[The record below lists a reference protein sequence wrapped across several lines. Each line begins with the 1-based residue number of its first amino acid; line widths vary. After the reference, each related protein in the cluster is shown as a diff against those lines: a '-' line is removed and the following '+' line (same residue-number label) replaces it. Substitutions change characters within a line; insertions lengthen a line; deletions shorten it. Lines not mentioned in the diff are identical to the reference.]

1 VYLSDL
7 SVKNRTSVF
16 VLAIMIIIFG
26 LISYVKLPR
35 ESEPDVKIPYVFI
48 STTYRGVAPGDIE
61 TSITTKIEEKLKGVK
76 NVKKIKSK
84 SSEGSSLI
92 VVEFITGT
100 DIDDAVKW
108 VKDKVDTAKRELPS
122 DLEDDPSVFEVN
134 ISEMPILVLAVSG
147 NMGLREIKEFAK
159 NIKDDIEGIPGVLEV
174 ELAGGRER
182 EIHIEVDPDLLAGN
196 GIPFTSLY
204 STISSENQNVSGGNI
219 AMGDGRYQIRV
230 PGEFKNIEEF
240 KNLIVTVING
250 VPVYL
255 SDIAT
260 ISDSYKDITSISS
273 FNFKNSVNLY
283 VKKRVGENIINI
295 VDQTLAMLNKT
306 QLPQGVT
313 ITKVMDRSK
322 EVRMMVDDLEN
333 NIYTG
338 LVLVIAVL
346 MIALGFRNAVLVSI
360 SIPLSMLL
368 SFIILRALGITL
380 NMITL
385 FSLILSLG
393 MLVDNAI
400 VIIENIYRFMS
411 QGVPR
416 IKAAMLATSEVAMPV
431 VMSTLTTVVAFTPL
445 LFWPG
450 IMGDFMFYLP
460 TTLIVTLTSC
470 LFVALIINPVFGSVF
485 MKVKNQVHDGADID
499 AEDIMKAGEKPIHNY
514 GFIVRTYG
522 YILRLSLNARFAV
535 LTSAVLILVLCFS
548 FWLYRTGIE
557 RPVEFFPSMDPT
569 TCYVNIEP
577 PEGTDMNTLQEV
589 AAEIEKRIVS
599 FDNVPEKFR
608 TDKGRAPVLTEK
620 QKKDFEKFKKEQ
632 KIEAEK
638 PVSDLQTIRHVYAK
652 LTSQPGGGVGGFE
665 QNSPNHIGIQFHEF
679 EGRAESTK
687 ITMDR
692 LRERLHGIAG
702 VSIFLAEGQHGPPTG
717 PPINLEISGDNFQ
730 VLGMI
735 AEKMKEVIKN
745 IPHVKDVEDDYVKGT
760 PNFEF
765 VVDRKKAGLY
775 GLTVG
780 SIGSVIKTAING
792 WKVSTYREG
801 NDSYDIVIK
810 MKNAYRR
817 DVDFFK
823 KLFIPTPQ
831 FGLVPLADLITV
843 NYTGGFGSINR
854 INNQRVVT
862 VKAKVDTN
870 KIPGAVARA
879 IAEKVIKQY
888 ELPPGYTVKFTGEN
902 QEQDDAEAFLSEA
915 FMIALG
921 LIFFVLVMQFN
932 SVSHTM
938 IIMISVILSLGGV
951 FLGLG
956 ISDIPFGIIMTGIG
970 VISLAGVVV
979 NNAIVLLDY
988 TNQLIARGYE
998 LTDAVVFAGQTRFR
1012 PVLLTAITT
1021 ILGLIPMIT
1030 GISYDFK
1037 RMKLLTSSESTFW
1050 WYSMSVV
1057 VAYGLA
1063 FATFLT
1069 LIVVPVIYHL
1079 ITDVNN
1085 RISRFFA
1092 YKKQ

>member
-1 VYLSDL
+1 VYISDL
-7 SVKNRTSVF
+7 SVKNRVSVF
-16 VLAIMIIIFG
+16 VLAIMIVIFG
-26 LISYVKLPR
+26 LISYLKLPR
-35 ESEPDVKIPYVFI
+35 ESEPDVKIPYVFV
-48 STTYRGVAPGDIE
+48 STNYRGVAPSDIE

-92 VVEFITGT
+92 VVEFVTGT
-100 DIDDAVKW
+100 NIDDAVKW

-122 DLEDDPSVFEVN
+122 DLEDDPAVFEVD
-134 ISEMPILVLAVSG
+134 ISEMPTFKPAVSG
-147 NMGLREIKEFAK
+147 NMGLRELKEISR
-159 NIKDDIEGIPGVLEV
+159 NIKDDIEAIPGVLEV

-182 EIHIEVDPDLLAGN
+182 EIHVEVDPDQLAGK

-204 STISSENQNVSGGNI
+204 TSISSENQNVSGGNI
-219 AMGDGRYQIRV
+219 SMGDGRYQVRV

-250 VPVYL
+250 SPVYL
-255 SDIAT
+255 NDIAS
-260 ISDSYKDITSISS
+260 ISDSYKDITSSSS

-283 VKKRVGENIINI
+283 VKKRVGENIIHI
-295 VDQTLAMLNKT
+295 VDETLAMLDKQ
-306 QLPQGVT
+306 QLPQGVK
-313 ITKVMDRSK
+313 ITKIMDRSK

-338 LVLVIAVL
+338 LVLVIIVL
-346 MIALGFRNAVLVSI
+346 MFSMGFRNAVLVSI

-368 SFIILRALGITL
+368 SFIALRAMGITL
-380 NMITL
+380 NMVTL
-385 FSLILSLG
+385 FSLILALG

-416 IKAAMLATSEVAMPV
+416 IRAAMLATGEVAMPV
-431 VMSTLTTVVAFTPL
+431 VMSTLTTVVAFLPL

-450 IMGDFMFYLP
+450 IMGEFMFYLP
-460 TTLIVTLTSC
+460 TTLITTLVSC

-485 MKVKNQVHDGADID
+485 MKVKRHASGGDSTN
-499 AEDIMKAGEKPIHNY
+499 AEEFLNAGEKPIQNY
-514 GFIVRTYG
+514 GFIISTYG

-535 LTSAVLILVLCFS
+535 LATSILALVLCFCL
-548 FWLYRTGIE
+548 WLYRTGIE
-557 RPVEFFPSMDPT
+557 RPVEFFPSMNPT

-577 PEGTDMNTLQEV
+577 PEGTDMNTLQEI
-589 AAEIEKRIVS
+589 AAEVEKRIVS

-608 TDKGRAPVLTEK
+608 NEKGKPPAITEL
-620 QKKDFEKFKKEQ
+620 QKKEFEKFKKEQ
-632 KIEAEK
+632 GIENEK
-638 PVSDLQTIRHVYAK
+638 NISDLLTIRHVYTK
-652 LTSQPGGGVGGFE
+652 LTSLTGGGVGGFE
-665 QNSPNHIGIQFHEF
+665 QNAPNHIGIQFHDF
-679 EGRAESTK
+679 EGRVEPTSD
-687 ITMDR
+687 TMDR
-692 LRERLHGIAG
+692 LRARLSGIAG
-702 VSIFLAEGQHGPPTG
+702 VNLLLAEGQHGPPTG
-717 PPINLEISGDNFQ
+717 PPINIEISGDNFA

-735 AEKMKEVIKN
+735 AEKVKEVLKTV
-745 IPHVKDVEDDYVKGT
+745 PHVKDIEDDYVKGT

-810 MKNAYRR
+810 MKNAYRQ
-817 DVDFFK
+817 DIDFFK
-823 KLFIPTPQ
+823 KLFIPTMQ
-831 FGLVPLADLITV
+831 YGLVPLADLITV

-879 IAEKVIKQY
+879 IVEKVLKRY
-888 ELPPGYTVKFTGEN
+888 ELPAGYSVKFTGEN
-902 QEQDDAEAFLSEA
+902 QEQDEAQSFLSEA
-915 FMIALG
+915 FAIALG

-932 SVSHTM
+932 SVSHTL
-938 IIMISVILSLGGV
+938 IIMTSVLLSFGGV

-956 ISDIPFGIIMTGIG
+956 ISNIPFGIIMTGIG

-988 TNQLIARGYE
+988 TNQLIERGYE

-1012 PVLLTAITT
+1012 PVLLTAVTT
-1021 ILGLIPMIT
+1021 VLGLIPMIT

-1050 WYSMSVV
+1050 WYSMAVV

-1069 LIVVPVIYHL
+1069 LVVVPVIYHL
-1079 ITDVNN
+1079 IEDGKS
-1085 RISRFFA
+1085 RI
-1092 YKKQ
+1092 KKLFS

>member
-1 VYLSDL
+1 VYISDL
-7 SVKNRTSVF
+7 SVKNRISIF
-16 VLAIMIIIFG
+16 VLSIIIAVFG
-26 LISYVKLPR
+26 FISYVKLPR
-35 ESEPDVKIPYVFI
+35 ESEPDVKIPYVFV
-48 STTYRGVAPGDIE
+48 STSYRGVAPGDIE
-61 TSITTKIEEKLKGVK
+61 TSITIKIEEKLKGVK

-92 VVEFITGT
+92 VVEFVTGT

-108 VKDKVDTAKRELPS
+108 VKDKVDMAKRELPS

-134 ISEMPILVLAVSG
+134 ISEMPILVLAISG
-147 NMGLREIKEFAK
+147 NMGLRELKEVAK
-159 NIKDDIEGIPGVLEV
+159 GIKDDIEGIQGVLEV

-204 STISSENQNVSGGNI
+204 SSISSENQNVSGGNI
-219 AMGDGRYQIRV
+219 AMGDGRYQVRV
-230 PGEFKNIEEF
+230 PGEFKNIDEF
-240 KNLIVTVING
+240 NNLIVTVING
-250 VPVYL
+250 SPIYL
-255 SDIAT
+255 SDIAM
-260 ISDSYKDITSISS
+260 ISDSYKDITSNSS

-283 VKKRVGENIINI
+283 VKKRVGENIIKI
-295 VDQTLAMLNKT
+295 VDQTLSMLDNNKAG
-306 QLPQGVT
+306 LPQGVT
-313 ITKVMDRSK
+313 ITKIMDRSK
-322 EVRMMVDDLEN
+322 DVRMMVDDLEN

-346 MIALGFRNAVLVSI
+346 MFSMGLRNAFLVSI

-368 SFIILRALGITL
+368 SFIALRAMNITL
-380 NMITL
+380 NMVTL
-385 FSLILSLG
+385 FSLILALG

-400 VIIENIYRFMS
+400 VIIENIYRFMG
-411 QGVPR
+411 QGIPR
-416 IKAAMLATSEVAMPV
+416 VRAAMLATGEVAMPV
-431 VMSTLTTVVAFTPL
+431 IMSTLTTVVAFLPL

-450 IMGDFMFYLP
+450 IMGEFMFYLP
-460 TTLIVTLTSC
+460 ATLITTLVSC
-470 LFVALIINPVFGSVF
+470 LFVALVINPVFSSVF
-485 MKVKNQVHDGADID
+485 MKVKNQVADNAVID
-499 AEDIMKAGEKPIHNY
+499 EDNILKAGEKPIQNY
-514 GFIVRTYG
+514 GFIISTYS
-522 YILRLSLNARFAV
+522 YILKLALNARVAV
-535 LTSAVLILVLCFS
+535 LLSAVLSLILCFC

-557 RPVEFFPSMDPT
+557 RPVEFFPTMDPT

-599 FDNVPEKFR
+599 FENMPEKFK
-608 TDKGRAPVLTEK
+608 TEIAKAPILSDAKIKEFK
-620 QKKDFEKFKKEQ
+620 KFKKEQ
-632 KIEAEK
+632 GIENEK
-638 PVSDLQTIRHVYAK
+638 AVSDLLTIRHVYSK
-652 LTSQPGGGVGGFE
+652 LTSVTSGGVGGFE
-665 QNSPNHIGIQFHEF
+665 QNSPNHIGIQFHDF
-679 EGRAESTK
+679 EGRVESSK
-687 ITMDR
+687 DTMDR
-692 LRERLHGIAG
+692 IRERLKGIAG
-702 VSIFLAEGQHGPPTG
+702 VNIFLAENQDGPPTG
-717 PPINLEISGDNFQ
+717 PPINIEISGDNFDA
-730 VLGMI
+730 LGMI
-735 AEKMKEVIKN
+735 SDKIKEVLKN
-745 IPHVKDVEDDYVKGT
+745 IPHVKDIEDDYVKGT

-765 VVDRKKAGLY
+765 VVDRKKAGMY

-817 DVDFFK
+817 DIDFFK

-870 KIPGAVARA
+870 KIPGATVRT
-879 IAEKVIKQY
+879 IAEKMLKRY

-902 QEQDDAEAFLSEA
+902 QEQDDAQEFLGEAFA
-915 FMIALG
+915 IALG
-921 LIFFVLVMQFN
+921 FIFFVLVMQFN
-932 SVSHTM
+932 SISHTL
-938 IIMISVILSLGGV
+938 IIMISVLLSLGGA

-956 ISDIPFGIIMTGIG
+956 ISNIPFGIIMTGIG

-979 NNAIVLLDY
+979 NNAIVLIDY
-988 TNQLIARGYE
+988 INQLIQRGYE

-1021 ILGLIPMIT
+1021 ILGLLPMIT
-1030 GISYDFK
+1030 GVSYDFK
-1037 RMKLLTSSESTFW
+1037 RMRLLTSSESTFW
-1050 WYSMSVV
+1050 WYSMAVV

-1063 FATFLT
+1063 FATVLT
-1069 LIVVPVIYHL
+1069 LIVVPVLYHI
-1079 ITDVNN
+1079 ITDAKN
-1085 RISRFFA
+1085 RIAKLFS
-1092 YKKQ
+1092 

>member
-1 VYLSDL
+1 VYISDL
-7 SVKNRTSVF
+7 SVKNSVSVF
-16 VLAIMIIIFG
+16 VMAAIIAVFG
-26 LISYVKLPR
+26 FISYVKLPR
-35 ESEPDVKIPYVFI
+35 ESAPDVKIPYVFV
-48 STTYRGVAPGDIE
+48 STSYRGVAPGDIE
-61 TSITTKIEEKLKGVK
+61 TSITIKIEEKLKGVK

-84 SSEGSSLI
+84 SSEGASLI
-92 VVEFITGT
+92 VVEFVTGT

-108 VKDKVDTAKRELPS
+108 VKDKVDMAKRELPS

-147 NMGLREIKEFAK
+147 NMGLRELKEVAKGIKE
-159 NIKDDIEGIPGVLEV
+159 DIEGIHGVLEV

-182 EIHIEVDPDLLAGN
+182 EIHIQVDPDLLAGN

-204 STISSENQNVSGGNI
+204 SSISSENQNVSGGNI

-240 KNLIVTVING
+240 NNLIVTVING
-250 VPVYL
+250 SPVYL
-255 SDIAT
+255 SDIAM
-260 ISDSYKDITSISS
+260 ISDSYKDITSNSS

-283 VKKRVGENIINI
+283 VKKRAGENIIKI
-295 VDQTLAMLNKT
+295 VDQCLSMLEANKSA
-306 QLPQGVT
+306 LPQGVD
-313 ITKVMDRSK
+313 ITKIMDRSK

-346 MIALGFRNAVLVSI
+346 MFSMGFRNALLVSI

-368 SFIILRALGITL
+368 SFIILRFMNITL
-380 NMITL
+380 NMVTL
-385 FSLILSLG
+385 FSLILALG

-400 VIIENIYRFMS
+400 VIIENIYRFMG
-411 QGVPR
+411 QGIPR
-416 IKAAMLATSEVAMPV
+416 VRAAMLATSEVAMPV
-431 VMSTLTTVVAFTPL
+431 IMSTLTTVAAFLPL

-460 TTLIVTLTSC
+460 ATLITTLVSC

-485 MKVKNQVHDGADID
+485 MKVKNQTADNAFIN
-499 AEDIMKAGEKPIHNY
+499 EDDILKAGEKPIQNY
-514 GFIVRTYG
+514 GFIISAYG
-522 YILRLSLNARFAV
+522 YVLKLALNARIAV
-535 LTSAVLILVLCFS
+535 LLSAVLALILCFC

-557 RPVEFFPSMDPT
+557 RPVEFFPAMDPA

-599 FDNVPEKFR
+599 FENIPEKFR
-608 TDKGRAPVLTEK
+608 TEAAKAPVLK
-620 QKKDFEKFKKEQ
+620 DYQLKKFKEFKKEQ
-632 KIEAEK
+632 GIENEK
-638 PVSDLQTIRHVYAK
+638 ALSDLLTIRHVYAK
-652 LTSQPGGGVGGFE
+652 LTSVTGGGVGGFE
-665 QNSPNHIGIQFHEF
+665 QNSPNHIGIQFHDF
-679 EGRAESTK
+679 EGRVESSK
-687 ITMDR
+687 RTMER
-692 LRERLHGIAG
+692 IRERLKGIAG
-702 VSIFLAEGQHGPPTG
+702 VNIFLAENQEGPPTG
-717 PPINLEISGDNFQ
+717 PPINIEISGDNFEA
-730 VLGMI
+730 LGI
-735 AEKMKEVIKN
+735 ISDKIKNELKN
-745 IPHVKDVEDDYVKGT
+745 IPHVKDIEDDYVKGT

-765 VVDRKKAGLY
+765 VVDRKKAGMY

-817 DVDFFK
+817 DIDFFK

-870 KIPGAVARA
+870 KIPGAAVRA
-879 IAEKVIKQY
+879 IAEKMLKRY
-888 ELPPGYTVKFTGEN
+888 ELPPGYNVKFTGEN
-902 QEQDDAEAFLSEA
+902 QEQQDAQEFLGEAFA
-915 FMIALG
+915 IALG
-921 LIFFVLVMQFN
+921 FIFFVLVVQFN
-932 SVSHTM
+932 SISHTL
-938 IIMISVILSLGGV
+938 IIMISVLLSLGGV
-951 FLGLG
+951 FVGLG

-979 NNAIVLLDY
+979 NNAIVLIDY
-988 TNQLIARGYE
+988 INQLIARGYG

-1012 PVLLTAITT
+1012 PVLLTSITT
-1021 ILGLIPMIT
+1021 ILGLVPMIT

-1037 RMKLLTSSESTFW
+1037 RMKLLTSSESAFW
-1050 WYSMSVV
+1050 WYSMAVV

-1063 FATFLT
+1063 FATVLT
-1069 LIVVPVIYHL
+1069 LVVVPVTYHL
-1079 ITDVNN
+1079 IASVKN
-1085 RISRFFA
+1085 RIA
-1092 YKKQ
+1092 KLLL

>member
-1 VYLSDL
+1 MYISDL

-16 VLAIMIIIFG
+16 VMSIIIAVFG
-26 LISYVKLPR
+26 FISYVKLPR
-35 ESEPDVKIPYVFI
+35 ESEPDVKIPYVFV
-48 STTYRGVAPGDIE
+48 STSYRGVAPGDIE
-61 TSITTKIEEKLKGVK
+61 TSITIKIEEKLKGVK

-92 VVEFITGT
+92 VVEFVTGT

-108 VKDKVDTAKRELPS
+108 VKDKVDMAKRELPS

-134 ISEMPILVLAVSG
+134 ISEMPILVLAISG
-147 NMGLREIKEFAK
+147 NMGLRELKEVAK
-159 NIKDDIEGIPGVLEV
+159 GIKDDIEGIQGVLEV

-204 STISSENQNVSGGNI
+204 SSISSENQNVSGGNI
-219 AMGDGRYQIRV
+219 AMGDGRYQVRV
-230 PGEFKNIEEF
+230 PGEFKNIDEF
-240 KNLIVTVING
+240 NNLIVTVING
-250 VPVYL
+250 SPIYL
-255 SDIAT
+255 SDIAM
-260 ISDSYKDITSISS
+260 ISDSYKDITSNSS

-283 VKKRVGENIINI
+283 VKKRVGENIIKI
-295 VDQTLAMLNKT
+295 VDQTLSMLDNNKAA
-306 QLPQGVT
+306 LPQGVT
-313 ITKVMDRSK
+313 ITKIMDRSK
-322 EVRMMVDDLEN
+322 DVRMMVDDLEN

-346 MIALGFRNAVLVSI
+346 MFSMGLRNAFLVSI

-368 SFIILRALGITL
+368 SFIALRAMNITL
-380 NMITL
+380 NMVTL
-385 FSLILSLG
+385 FSLILALG

-400 VIIENIYRFMS
+400 VIIENIYRFMG
-411 QGVPR
+411 QGIPR
-416 IKAAMLATSEVAMPV
+416 VRAAMLATGEVAMPV
-431 VMSTLTTVVAFTPL
+431 IMSTLTTVVAFLPL

-450 IMGDFMFYLP
+450 IMGEFMFYLP
-460 TTLIVTLTSC
+460 ATLITTLVSC
-470 LFVALIINPVFGSVF
+470 LFVALVINPVFGSVF
-485 MKVKNQVHDGADID
+485 MKVKNQVADNAVID
-499 AEDIMKAGEKPIHNY
+499 ENKILEAGEKPIQNY
-514 GFIVRTYG
+514 GFIVSTYG
-522 YILRLSLNARFAV
+522 YILKLALNARVAI
-535 LTSAVLILVLCFS
+535 LLSAVLSLILCFC

-557 RPVEFFPSMDPT
+557 RPVEFFPTMDPT

-599 FDNVPEKFR
+599 FENVPEKFR
-608 TDKGRAPVLTEK
+608 TEIAKAPVLNEAK
-620 QKKDFEKFKKEQ
+620 LKEFDKFKKEQ
-632 KIEAEK
+632 KIENEK
-638 PVSDLQTIRHVYAK
+638 AVSDLLTIRHVYAK
-652 LTSQPGGGVGGFE
+652 LTSVTSGGVGGFE
-665 QNSPNHIGIQFHEF
+665 QNSPNHIGIQFHDF
-679 EGRAESTK
+679 EGRVESTK
-687 ITMDR
+687 DTMDR
-692 LRERLHGIAG
+692 IRERLKGIAG
-702 VSIFLAEGQHGPPTG
+702 VNIFLAENQDGPPTG
-717 PPINLEISGDNFQ
+717 PPINIEISGDNFDA
-730 VLGMI
+730 LGMI
-735 AEKMKEVIKN
+735 SDKIKEVLKN
-745 IPHVKDVEDDYVKGT
+745 IPHVKDIEDDYVKGT

-765 VVDRKKAGLY
+765 VVDRKKAGMY

-817 DVDFFK
+817 DIDFFK

-870 KIPGAVARA
+870 KIPGATVRT
-879 IAEKVIKQY
+879 IAEKMLKRY

-902 QEQDDAEAFLSEA
+902 QEQDDAQEFLGEAFA
-915 FMIALG
+915 IALG
-921 LIFFVLVMQFN
+921 FIFFVLVMQFN
-932 SVSHTM
+932 SISHTL
-938 IIMISVILSLGGV
+938 IIMASVLLSLGGA

-956 ISDIPFGIIMTGIG
+956 ISNIPFGIIMTGIG
-970 VISLAGVVV
+970 IISLAGVVV
-979 NNAIVLLDY
+979 NNAIVLIDY
-988 TNQLIARGYE
+988 INQLIQRGYE

-1012 PVLLTAITT
+1012 PVLLTAVTT
-1021 ILGLIPMIT
+1021 ILGLLPMIT
-1030 GISYDFK
+1030 GVSYDFK

-1050 WYSMSVV
+1050 WYSMAVV

-1063 FATFLT
+1063 FATVLT
-1069 LIVVPVIYHL
+1069 LIVVPVLYHI
-1079 ITDVNN
+1079 ITDAKN
-1085 RISRFFA
+1085 RIAKLFS
-1092 YKKQ
+1092 

>member
-1 VYLSDL
+1 MYISDL
-7 SVKNRTSVF
+7 SVKNRVSVF
-16 VLAIMIIIFG
+16 VLSIIIAVFG
-26 LISYVKLPR
+26 FISYVKLPR
-35 ESEPDVKIPYVFI
+35 ESAPDVKIPYVFV
-48 STTYRGVAPGDIE
+48 STSYRGVAPGDIE
-61 TSITTKIEEKLKGVK
+61 TSITIKIEEKLKGVK

-92 VVEFITGT
+92 VVEFVTGT

-108 VKDKVDTAKRELPS
+108 VKDKVDMAKRELPS

-147 NMGLREIKEFAK
+147 NMGLRELKETAKGIKE
-159 NIKDDIEGIPGVLEV
+159 DIEGIQGVLEV

-204 STISSENQNVSGGNI
+204 SSISSENQNVSGGNI
-219 AMGDGRYQIRV
+219 AMGDGRYQVRV

-240 KNLIVTVING
+240 NNLIVTVING
-250 VPVYL
+250 SPVYL
-255 SDIAT
+255 SDIAM
-260 ISDSYKDITSISS
+260 ISDSYKDITSNSS

-283 VKKRVGENIINI
+283 VKKRAGENIIKI
-295 VDQTLAMLNKT
+295 VDQTLSMLEDNKAA
-306 QLPQGVT
+306 LPQGVT
-313 ITKVMDRSK
+313 ITKIMDRSK

-346 MIALGFRNAVLVSI
+346 MFSMGFRNALLVSI

-368 SFIILRALGITL
+368 SFIILRAMNITL
-380 NMITL
+380 NMVTL
-385 FSLILSLG
+385 FSLILALG

-400 VIIENIYRFMS
+400 VIIENIYRFMG
-411 QGVPR
+411 QGIPR
-416 IKAAMLATSEVAMPV
+416 VRAAMLATSEVAMPV
-431 VMSTLTTVVAFTPL
+431 IMSTLTTVVAFLPL

-450 IMGDFMFYLP
+450 IMGEFMFYLP
-460 TTLIVTLTSC
+460 ATLITTLVSC

-485 MKVKNQVHDGADID
+485 MKVKNQVADNAAID
-499 AEDIMKAGEKPIHNY
+499 ENKILEAGEKPIQNY
-514 GFIVRTYG
+514 GFIISTYG
-522 YILRLSLNARFAV
+522 FFLKLALNARIAVLLSAV
-535 LTSAVLILVLCFS
+535 LTLVICFC

-589 AAEIEKRIVS
+589 ADEIEKRIVS
-599 FDNVPEKFR
+599 FENIPEKFR
-608 TDKGRAPVLTEK
+608 TDLAKAPVLSDSKLKE
-620 QKKDFEKFKKEQ
+620 FNKFKKEQ
-632 KIEAEK
+632 GIENEK
-638 PVSDLQTIRHVYAK
+638 AVSDLLTIRHVYSK
-652 LTSQPGGGVGGFE
+652 LTSVTSGGVGGFE
-665 QNSPNHIGIQFHEF
+665 QNSPNHIGIQFHDF
-679 EGRAESTK
+679 EGRVESSK
-687 ITMDR
+687 DTMDR
-692 LRERLHGIAG
+692 IRERLKGIAG
-702 VSIFLAEGQHGPPTG
+702 VNIFLAENQEGPPTG
-717 PPINLEISGDNFQ
+717 PPINIEISGDNFEA
-730 VLGMI
+730 LGMI
-735 AEKMKEVIKN
+735 SDKIKEVLKN
-745 IPHVKDVEDDYVKGT
+745 IPHVKDIEDDYVKGT

-765 VVDRKKAGLY
+765 VVDRKKAGMY

-817 DVDFFK
+817 DIDFFK

-870 KIPGAVARA
+870 KIPGATVRT
-879 IAEKVIKQY
+879 IAEKMLKRY

-902 QEQDDAEAFLSEA
+902 QEQDDAQEFLGEAFA
-915 FMIALG
+915 IALG
-921 LIFFVLVMQFN
+921 FIFFVLVMQFN
-932 SVSHTM
+932 SISHTL
-938 IIMISVILSLGGV
+938 IIMISVLLSLGGV

-956 ISDIPFGIIMTGIG
+956 ISNIPFGIIMTGIG
-970 VISLAGVVV
+970 IISLAGVVV
-979 NNAIVLLDY
+979 NNAIVLIDY
-988 TNQLIARGYE
+988 INQLIGRGYE
-998 LTDAVVFAGQTRFR
+998 LTEAVVFASQTRFR
-1012 PVLLTAITT
+1012 PVLLTAVTT
-1021 ILGLIPMIT
+1021 ILGLLPMIT
-1030 GISYDFK
+1030 GVSYDFK
-1037 RMKLLTSSESTFW
+1037 RMKLLTSSESIFW
-1050 WYSMSVV
+1050 WYSMAVV

-1063 FATFLT
+1063 FATVLT
-1069 LIVVPVIYHL
+1069 LIVVPVLYHI
-1079 ITDVNN
+1079 ITDAKN
-1085 RISRFFA
+1085 RIAKLFS
-1092 YKKQ
+1092 

>member
-1 VYLSDL
+1 MYISDL
-7 SVKNRTSVF
+7 SVKNRISIF
-16 VLAIMIIIFG
+16 VLSIIIAVFG
-26 LISYVKLPR
+26 FISYVKLPR
-35 ESEPDVKIPYVFI
+35 ESEPDVKIPYVFV
-48 STTYRGVAPGDIE
+48 STSYRGVAPGDIE
-61 TSITTKIEEKLKGVK
+61 TSITIKIEEKLKGVK

-92 VVEFITGT
+92 VVEFVTGT

-108 VKDKVDTAKRELPS
+108 VKDKVDMAKRELPS

-134 ISEMPILVLAVSG
+134 ISEMPILVLAISG
-147 NMGLREIKEFAK
+147 NMGLRELKEVAK
-159 NIKDDIEGIPGVLEV
+159 GIKDDIEGIQGVLEV

-204 STISSENQNVSGGNI
+204 SSISSENQNVSGGNI
-219 AMGDGRYQIRV
+219 AMGDGRYQVRV
-230 PGEFKNIEEF
+230 PGEFKNIDEF
-240 KNLIVTVING
+240 NNLIVTVING
-250 VPVYL
+250 SPIYL
-255 SDIAT
+255 SDIAM
-260 ISDSYKDITSISS
+260 ISDSYKDITSNSS

-283 VKKRVGENIINI
+283 VKKRVGENIIKI
-295 VDQTLAMLNKT
+295 VDQTLSMLDNNKAG
-306 QLPQGVT
+306 LPQGVT
-313 ITKVMDRSK
+313 ITKIMDRSK
-322 EVRMMVDDLEN
+322 DVRMMVDDLEN

-346 MIALGFRNAVLVSI
+346 MFSMGLRNAFLVSI

-368 SFIILRALGITL
+368 SFIALRAMNITL
-380 NMITL
+380 NMVTL
-385 FSLILSLG
+385 FSLILALG

-400 VIIENIYRFMS
+400 VIIENIYRFMG
-411 QGVPR
+411 QGIPR
-416 IKAAMLATSEVAMPV
+416 VRAAMLATGEVAMPV
-431 VMSTLTTVVAFTPL
+431 IMSTLTTVVAFLPL

-450 IMGDFMFYLP
+450 IMGEFMFYLP
-460 TTLIVTLTSC
+460 ATLITTLVSC
-470 LFVALIINPVFGSVF
+470 LFVALVINPVFSSVF
-485 MKVKNQVHDGADID
+485 MKVKNQVADNAVID
-499 AEDIMKAGEKPIHNY
+499 EDNILKAGEKPIQNY
-514 GFIVRTYG
+514 GFIISTYS
-522 YILRLSLNARFAV
+522 YILKLALNARVAV
-535 LTSAVLILVLCFS
+535 LLSAVLSLILCFC

-557 RPVEFFPSMDPT
+557 RPVEFFPTMDPT

-599 FDNVPEKFR
+599 FENMPEKFK
-608 TDKGRAPVLTEK
+608 TEIAKAPILSDAKIKEFK
-620 QKKDFEKFKKEQ
+620 KFKKEQ
-632 KIEAEK
+632 GIENEK
-638 PVSDLQTIRHVYAK
+638 AVSDLLTIRHVYSK
-652 LTSQPGGGVGGFE
+652 LTSVTSGGVGGFE
-665 QNSPNHIGIQFHEF
+665 QNSPNHIGIQFHDF
-679 EGRAESTK
+679 EGRVESSK
-687 ITMDR
+687 DTMDR
-692 LRERLHGIAG
+692 IRERLKGIAG
-702 VSIFLAEGQHGPPTG
+702 VNIFLAENQDGPPTG
-717 PPINLEISGDNFQ
+717 PPINIEISGDNFDA
-730 VLGMI
+730 LGMI
-735 AEKMKEVIKN
+735 SDKIKEVLKN
-745 IPHVKDVEDDYVKGT
+745 IPHVKDIEDDYVKGT

-765 VVDRKKAGLY
+765 VVDRKKAGMY

-817 DVDFFK
+817 DIDFFK

-870 KIPGAVARA
+870 KIPGATVRT
-879 IAEKVIKQY
+879 IAEKMLKRY

-902 QEQDDAEAFLSEA
+902 QEQDDAQEFLGEAFA
-915 FMIALG
+915 IALG
-921 LIFFVLVMQFN
+921 FIFFVLVMQFN
-932 SVSHTM
+932 SISHTL
-938 IIMISVILSLGGV
+938 IIMISVLLSLGGA

-956 ISDIPFGIIMTGIG
+956 ISNIPFGIIMTGIG

-979 NNAIVLLDY
+979 NNAIVLIDY
-988 TNQLIARGYE
+988 INQLIQRGYE

-1021 ILGLIPMIT
+1021 ILGLLPMIT
-1030 GISYDFK
+1030 GVSYDFK
-1037 RMKLLTSSESTFW
+1037 RMRLLTSSESTFW
-1050 WYSMSVV
+1050 WYSMAVV

-1063 FATFLT
+1063 FATVLT
-1069 LIVVPVIYHL
+1069 LIVVPVLYHI
-1079 ITDVNN
+1079 ITDAKN
-1085 RISRFFA
+1085 RIAKLFS
-1092 YKKQ
+1092 